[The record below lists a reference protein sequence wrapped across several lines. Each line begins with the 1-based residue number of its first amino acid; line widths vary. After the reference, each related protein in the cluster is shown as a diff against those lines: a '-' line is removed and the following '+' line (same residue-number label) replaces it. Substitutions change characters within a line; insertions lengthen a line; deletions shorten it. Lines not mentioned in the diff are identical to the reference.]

1 MNLIKMKNG
10 IQRRI
15 RKYGCKVYAA
25 TFAKIVRIRHGKV
38 YVDNFIGKGYGGNPK
53 YIVDEILKKKPDWEI
68 VWAVNDLNTPMPDGV
83 RKVKYGTLACAWEQ
97 ASAEFW
103 IDNVR
108 NAHLVKKR
116 KGQIYLH
123 TSHGAFGFKGVEKF
137 VENKLSHEY
146 VEAAKYDGSITDAII
161 AENRFKVEQYK
172 KYYWLSDNTEI
183 LKTGMLEPG
192 YSLSDEE
199 LQNRKSILRE
209 KYGMTQKDFVILY
222 APTFRNE
229 DVADVYNINF
239 KRVLDCL
246 EKKTG
251 RGCKIIVRFHPNVNL
266 EKVNDVIDQNDI
278 RIMDGNNFPDE
289 MERYILS
296 DMLITDYSS
305 VMYYFSL
312 LNKPVFIFA
321 KDYEAYKKERTLL
334 LRPEDTP
341 YSFAQNI
348 EEFEQCVIEY
358 DQKKYQEK
366 VCKFYENFEIYREK
380 DPVGKAVN
388 WMIMHADK
396 ENSNEKRNL
405 G

>member
-1 MNLIKMKNG
+1 MNLIKIKNG

-53 YIVDEILKKKPDWEI
+53 YIVDEILKKKPDWDI

-116 KGQIYLH
+116 EGQIYLH

-137 VENKLSHEY
+137 VENKLSREY

-192 YSLSDEE
+192 YSLYNEE
-199 LQNRKSILRE
+199 LQNRKNILRE

-229 DVADVYNINF
+229 DVADVYDIDF

-251 RGCKIIVRFHPNVNL
+251 RGCKLIVRFHPNVNL
-266 EKVNDVIDQNDI
+266 EKVNDVIDKNDI
-278 RIMDGNNFPDE
+278 RILDGDNFPDE

-321 KDYEAYKKERTLL
+321 KDYEAYKKERSLL

-341 YSFAQNI
+341 YQFARNI
-348 EEFEQCVIEY
+348 EEFEKCVEEY
-358 DQKKYQEK
+358 KEDEYFEN
-366 VCKFYENFEIYREK
+366 VDRFYENMEVYKSDNPAGAVVDWIISAIEDDR
-380 DPVGKAVN
+380 GKVYAN
-388 WMIMHADK
+388 
-396 ENSNEKRNL
+396 
-405 G
+405 